1 MNALRSFATC
11 WAVVLPLVT
20 SAISAEVNFDN
31 YSSSTDNDLVNN
43 FNNPQPYSQA
53 TTGGITGGAVIVPGL
68 LGLPVYKVGFENS
81 AGYQT
86 SLSFLMKYDTN
97 VNSGLGTGGP
107 SLRLGFGGTP
117 TSGTDI
123 NLAYF
128 WGEFANDGA
137 LLIWNQGQFST
148 IGTISTPSSGHWLK
162 FTFSEGNLGTNRFL
176 LSVALD
182 DYGVTGQE
190 SPLPLFSS
198 SLVTTNLDAAAD
210 SSIFAGFYGSYHVSH
225 YDQFSVQQVPEP
237 TPWLLAAFG
246 TAIAFVSKRKSLFD
260 GSTAGNSDMR
270 SVRTIKRD
278 PSV

>member
-11 WAVVLPLVT
+11 WGLVLALAT
-20 SAISAEVNFDN
+20 SAIGADVHFDN
-31 YSSSTDNDLVNN
+31 YSSSADNDLVNN
-43 FNNPQPYSQA
+43 FNNPQPYTQVTA
-53 TTGGITGGAVIVPGL
+53 GGIAGGAVMVPGI
-68 LGLPVYKVGFENS
+68 LGLPVYKVGLENS

-86 SLSFLMKYDTN
+86 SLSIFMKYDTN
-97 VNSGLGTGGP
+97 VNSGFGNGGGS

-117 TSGTDI
+117 TSGMDI
-123 NLAYF
+123 IPAYF

-137 LLIWNQGQFST
+137 LLIWNQSRSGLGGQFST

-162 FTFSEGNLGTNRFL
+162 FTFSESNLGTDRFL

-198 SLVTTNLDAAAD
+198 SLMTTNLDAAAD
-210 SSIFAGFYGSYHVSH
+210 NSIFAGFNGAYHVSH
-225 YDQFSVQQVPEP
+225 YDEFSVQQVPEP

-246 TAIAFVSKRKSLFD
+246 AVVAILSKRRFF
-260 GSTAGNSDMR
+260 
-270 SVRTIKRD
+270 
-278 PSV
+278 